1 MVNSYFL
8 FSSMVKPSKAEIEI
22 LCTLASGS
30 TLKSHRYLDGTK
42 VYQLHSLEG
51 QTKPIQQ
58 RHVEALQ
65 RRGFI
70 ISNQKFPVATYSL
83 TEQGRQLAAVLEKNL
98 HSE

>member
-1 MVNSYFL
+1 MFKL
-8 FSSMVKPSKAEIEI
+8 SKAEVK
-22 LCTLASGS
+22 LLSALMNGS

-51 QTKPIQQ
+51 QAKPVQQ

-65 RRGFI
+65 RRDFI

-83 TEQGRQLAAVLEKNL
+83 TEQGRQLAAILEEISIQSRNFFSIL
-98 HSE
+98 NF